1 MIPGCLDLMKP
12 MGREMQIA
20 AKRIRDWLR
29 FVMIVQ
35 AGEIPPARVAA
46 QFDEAGADHDAKTE
60 PAKKP
65 DDKQRRPAFRKWP
78 AIEQRTEKDRQE
90 PGLEQLDFPA
100 VTVPNL
106 ADVDDRHV
114 HHPQNRENDRVRVSG
129 KNNERQSET
138 YPRKDRQQIIG
149 KSEPKQRRN
158 APHTF
163 GRRTY
168 LRLNGGEKMIRR
180 GQSMFTDKRD

>member
-65 DDKQRRPAFRKWP
+65 DDKQRRPALRKWP
-78 AIEQRTEKDRQE
+78 AIEQRAKKDRQE
-90 PGLEQLDFPA
+90 PGLEQLNFPA
-100 VTVPNL
+100 VAVPNL
-106 ADVDDRHV
+106 ADVNDRNV
-114 HHPQNRENDRVRVSG
+114 HHPENGEHDRVGVTGEND
-129 KNNERQSET
+129 Q
-138 YPRKDRQQIIG
+138 RKAEASPCKD
-149 KSEPKQRRN
+149 
-158 APHTF
+158 
-163 GRRTY
+163 
-168 LRLNGGEKMIRR
+168 
-180 GQSMFTDKRD
+180 